1 MMRNWT
7 MPLSLPSSMLLPS
20 TPHVFRY
27 IAAFLLFFALSFTHT
42 LEALKK
48 NFGSVECGARGGEKV
63 NCQSSWNEIQASIV
77 YCGTKKTQVAYPM
90 ESKQFLLT
98 PYLFFIFSP
107 SILRRQYRARV
118 PRGRSQSQH
127 LHYHCAIVH
136 CHTIESLV
144 SLNVQQHTYTTMH
157 GNCCCR
163 CKYVIHK
170 STCEKLMWWKNNT
183 DKTQYKN
190 INFSHFR

>member
-1 MMRNWT
+1 MYFDISLLFCCSSLL
-7 MPLSLPSSMLLPS
+7 LSL
-20 TPHVFRY
+20 
-27 IAAFLLFFALSFTHT
+27 THT
-42 LEALKK
+42 LEAPKK

-77 YCGTKKTQVAYPM
+77 CIAVRKKTQVAYPM
-90 ESKQFLLT
+90 ENKQFLLT

-107 SILRRQYRARV
+107 SILRRQYRARDS
-118 PRGRSQSQH
+118 RGRSLSQH

-144 SLNVQQHTYTTMH
+144 SLNVRHTYTTMY
-157 GNCCCR
+157 GNFCCH
-163 CKYVIHK
+163 CKYVIHE
-170 STCEKLMWWKNNT
+170 STCEKLMRWKNNT